1 MKTTD
6 GQFPP
11 LRYTCA
17 MMTFRLDSFTLFAA
31 SLLVPAA
38 LLLVSET
45 ASALS
50 IERIELHQK
59 ERVQVEHRRRVG
71 NIRTQAQAQGW
82 IVRLPQTYIYFSDFS
97 SVFHMDGYQRG
108 FERQLN
114 SRVSSRRTERSVIG
128 LDRLLE
134 NVERLESAEPF
145 TIDDLPPADLY
156 LVLYSKPNC
165 DLCDQVDAELMTWLE
180 TLGDVSVVWL
190 DVSMDQLL

>member
-1 MKTTD
+1 MPIYRV
-6 GQFPP
+6 FSLPF
-11 LRYTCA
+11 L
-17 MMTFRLDSFTLFAA
+17 AA
-31 SLLVPAA
+31 SLPLLAA
-38 LLLVSET
+38 LLLVSEP
-45 ASALS
+45 ASAFS

-82 IVRLPQTYIYFSDFS
+82 IVRVPQTYIYLSDYS

-134 NVERLESAEPF
+134 NVELPGTTESFTLE
-145 TIDDLPPADLY
+145 DLPSADLY
-156 LVLYSKPNC
+156 ILFYSKPNC
-165 DLCDQVDAELMTWLE
+165 ALCDLIDDRIRIWLE
-180 TLGDVSVVWL
+180 SMGDISVVWL
-190 DVSMDQLL
+190 NVSMDQLL